1 MRCFARLEW
10 CARGAWRRF
19 ALALGGAMAM
29 WIWAPWLLVAPAL
42 AQSVNATW
50 VGSIPASGTVTRT
63 ILTGPGAPQTSATL
77 GVERFDMQYNSG
89 SIANTF
95 VGSGL
100 PGRFYA
106 FCIEPRQTINANQ
119 AVNYD
124 FVPLDQGTTNLGG
137 MGTVKAGL
145 IAELFGRWLPNLDA
159 TITSTQAAAFQVAIW
174 EIVRELPGNP
184 LDVFAGNIYFA
195 TPESPV
201 GTLALAQTYVQSLTG
216 TGPRAVGLYALNN
229 GIMGD
234 PAVSAGTQDLL
245 VQVRVPEPGS
255 MVLLGVGLAGLAAL
269 RRRRRMD

>member
-1 MRCFARLEW
+1 MRVSIWPAPPSW
-10 CARGAWRRF
+10 GAWRRLAF
-19 ALALGGAMAM
+19 SVGGALA
-29 WIWAPWLLVAPAL
+29 IWVAGLAPAV
-42 AQSVNATW
+42 AQTVNATW
-50 VGSIPASGTVTRT
+50 VGANPTGGTVVRT
-63 ILTGPGAPQTSATL
+63 ILTGPGAPQTTATM

-100 PGRFYA
+100 PGKFYA
-106 FCIEPRQTINANQ
+106 FCIEPRQSINPNLAIDYN
-119 AVNYD
+119 

-159 TITSTQAAAFQVAIW
+159 SITSVQASALQVAIW
-174 EIVRELPGNP
+174 EIVREVPGNP
-184 LDVFAGNIYFA
+184 LDVFAGNIFFA
-195 TPESPV
+195 TPETPV
-201 GTLALAQTYVQSLTG
+201 GTLALAQSYVQSLTG
-216 TGPRAVGLYALNN
+216 SGPRAVGLYALNN
-229 GIMGD
+229 GTMGD
-234 PAVSAGTQDLL
+234 PAVGAGTQDLL

>member
-1 MRCFARLEW
+1 MRCLVRLAW
-10 CARGAWRRF
+10 PTRGAWRRL
-19 ALALGGAMAM
+19 ALAMGGALAM
-29 WIWAPWLLVAPAL
+29 WAAGPAPAA
-42 AQSVNATW
+42 AQTVNATW
-50 VGSIPASGTVTRT
+50 VGANLTGGAVTRT

-77 GVERFDMQYNSG
+77 GVERFEMQYNSG

-106 FCIEPRQTINANQ
+106 FCIEPRQTINANL
-119 AVNYD
+119 AVDYN
-124 FVPLDQGTTNLGG
+124 FVPLEQGTTNLGG
-137 MGTVKAGL
+137 MGAVKAGM

-159 TITSTQAAAFQVAIW
+159 SITSTQASALQVAIW
-174 EIVRELPGNP
+174 EIVREVPGNP

-195 TPESPV
+195 TPESPA
-201 GTLALAQTYVQSLTG
+201 GTLALAQSYVQSLTG

-234 PAVSAGTQDLL
+234 PAVGAGTQDLL
-245 VQVRVPEPGS
+245 VQLRVPEPTTLA
-255 MVLLGVGLAGLAAL
+255 LLGVGLVGLAAIR